1 VCFCFLCLFIC
12 LDLGRLSIEGLN
24 RDALAASVA
33 GDRSILGEIEIVE
46 LDQMSDDE
54 DMEQDSSPP
63 KKSRRGGTSATS
75 RSRPARS
82 SKTSKSSGSASASS
96 TDMWS
101 VMESGFW
108 LAADRPS
115 GQFQDRSWINSQ
127 SYETLSMMKKVSSY
141 VRLSVYL
148 LVI

>member
-127 SYETLSMMKKVSSY
+127 YYETLSMMKKVSSY

>member
-1 VCFCFLCLFIC
+1 MCFCFVFLLFIC

-33 GDRSILGEIEIVE
+33 GDRSVLCGIEVVE
-46 LDQMSDDE
+46 LDQVSDDE
-54 DMEQDSSPP
+54 DVEQESSPP
-63 KKSRRGGTSATS
+63 KKARRGATSATS
-75 RSRPARS
+75 RSRPARG
-82 SKTSKSSGSASASS
+82 SKTSRPPSSASASS

-127 SYETLSMMKKVSSY
+127 SYETLSMMKKVSSGFC
-141 VRLSVYL
+141 LS
-148 LVI
+148 

>member
-1 VCFCFLCLFIC
+1 MLFIC

-82 SKTSKSSGSASASS
+82 SKTSKSSGSASALS

>member
-1 VCFCFLCLFIC
+1 MLFIC

-127 SYETLSMMKKVSSY
+127 SYETLTMMKKVSSY